1 VVRVKRFIDP
11 RTFLPVARSSYKFE
25 RLYKERTA
33 VERVNSRLDVSYG
46 FEEHFIRTG
55 GKMKF
60 RCGLALIVMLSM
72 ALGRI
77 RENRKKAADQEYRA
91 GPSIRSLVRAA

>member
-1 VVRVKRFIDP
+1 
-11 RTFLPVARSSYKFE
+11 
-25 RLYKERTA
+25 
-33 VERVNSRLDVSYG
+33 
-46 FEEHFIRTG
+46 
-55 GKMKF
+55 MKL

-77 RENRKKAADQEYRA
+77 RENKKNKADQEYRA